1 MSRRYSSYTWTEIC
15 AFWGMIIASVSYIF
29 SGVFRF
35 LVDGSN
41 DISHDVASILS
52 LVSNIMS
59 LLGCIA
65 LLVAIAIPAW
75 QYVKYRSKGWK
86 VVYWIALVVY
96 VLGVGFGMLSAFR
109 T

>member
-29 SGVFRF
+29 SGLFRF
-35 LVDGSN
+35 LVNWIN

-59 LLGCIA
+59 LLGSIA

-86 VVYWIALVVY
+86 EERPETAEADGKERLPRERC
-96 VLGVGFGMLSAFR
+96 APR
-109 T
+109 P

>member
-29 SGVFRF
+29 SGLFRF
-35 LVDGSN
+35 LVNWIN
-41 DISHDVASILS
+41 DISHDVASILG

-59 LLGCIA
+59 LLGSIA

>member
-15 AFWGMIIASVSYIF
+15 AFWGMIIASV
-29 SGVFRF
+29 
-35 LVDGSN
+35 N

-59 LLGCIA
+59 LLGSIA

>member
-29 SGVFRF
+29 SGLFRF
-35 LVDGSN
+35 LVNWIN

-59 LLGCIA
+59 LLGSIA

-96 VLGVGFGMLSAFR
+96 VLGVGFGMLSAVR